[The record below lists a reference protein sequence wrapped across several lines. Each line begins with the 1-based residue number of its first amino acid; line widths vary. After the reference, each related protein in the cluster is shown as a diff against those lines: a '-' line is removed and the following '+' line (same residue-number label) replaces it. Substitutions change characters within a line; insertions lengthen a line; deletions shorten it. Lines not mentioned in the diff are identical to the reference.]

1 MHVVQLIGS
10 TGLYGAE
17 RWVLALMRALEPGRV
32 RSTLINLVDKTSE
45 ESDVVKAA
53 VQRQLAAFDLYTA
66 GRFNPWV
73 SVRLARWAKKHD
85 ADIIHC
91 HGFKSDMVGLLS
103 ARLGGNKVITT
114 PHGWSLETDKKLMV
128 YERLDRRA
136 FGFMD
141 MVCPLSPELAKGI
154 GRDGKKNVRLII
166 NAVDIDE
173 ISEVD
178 AAHKPRGDA
187 FQIGYIGQL
196 IERKNLSILL
206 RAAKLLSDAGTRL
219 AVTLIGDGPC
229 RSGLI
234 EEARNLELEKRVVF
248 TGFRSDAVRFLKT
261 FDVLVLPSLVEGMPR
276 CIMEAMAAGLPVVAS
291 DIPGNRDLVKHGETG
306 LLFISGDYNDLSKK
320 ILYVMRNPAEAE
332 NLTRKAKERV
342 AREFSSR
349 RMAEEYT
356 QLYSELV
363 PK

>member
-1 MHVVQLIGS
+1 M
-10 TGLYGAE
+10 
-17 RWVLALMRALEPGRV
+17 
-32 RSTLINLVDKTSE
+32 
-45 ESDVVKAA
+45 
-53 VQRQLAAFDLYTA
+53 
-66 GRFNPWV
+66 
-73 SVRLARWAKKHD
+73 
-85 ADIIHC
+85 
-91 HGFKSDMVGLLS
+91 
-103 ARLGGNKVITT
+103 
-114 PHGWSLETDKKLMV
+114 
-128 YERLDRRA
+128 
-136 FGFMD
+136 
-141 MVCPLSPELAKGI
+141 
-154 GRDGKKNVRLII
+154 
-166 NAVDIDE
+166 
-173 ISEVD
+173 
-178 AAHKPRGDA
+178 
-187 FQIGYIGQL
+187 
-196 IERKNLSILL
+196 
-206 RAAKLLSDAGTRL
+206 
-219 AVTLIGDGPC
+219 IGDGPC